1 MACKGH
7 CRCKQIVIN
16 LQTGNLIFT
25 ILQDVKVKNKGVL
38 GMEEFVI
45 EGGIPLQGTVTPS
58 GNKNAALP
66 LLAACLLTEEPVVL
80 RNIPQIR
87 DVLAMRRLL
96 ESLGSSIEELDANSW
111 RITTRNLTTAHL
123 DPELCRRIR
132 ASILIA
138 GPVVART
145 GSLQLPPPGGD
156 VIGRRRLDTHI
167 LALRGLGATIKY
179 DRVFDI
185 SAKELRGADILLD
198 EASVTATENAVMAA
212 VLAKGETKL
221 RNAASEP
228 HVQELCQFLNVLG
241 AQIQGIGSNTLH
253 ITGVQ
258 KLQGGEFTIGPD
270 LLEVVSYIGAAVVTR
285 GSIRIHNAGVQYLEM
300 INQVFH
306 RLGVHWQVE
315 GNDLIVPSDQPLNV
329 MSDLDGALPEIKT
342 NVWPAFP
349 TDLTSIAITVAT
361 QTSGSVLFHDWMFS
375 GRMYFTDKLVG
386 MGARIILCDPYR
398 CLVQGPTQLYG
409 EKLES
414 PDIRAGM
421 ALLLASLAAK
431 GQSKIRNIVQI
442 ERGYERV
449 DEKLKS
455 LGANIRRASE

>member
-1 MACKGH
+1 
-7 CRCKQIVIN
+7 
-16 LQTGNLIFT
+16 
-25 ILQDVKVKNKGVL
+25 
-38 GMEEFVI
+38 MEEFVI
-45 EGGIPLQGTVTPS
+45 EGGVPLHGTVTPS

-80 RNIPQIR
+80 KNIPQIR
-87 DVLAMRRLL
+87 DVLAMRRLI
-96 ESLGSSIEELDANSW
+96 ENLGSQVEDLDANSW
-111 RITTRNLTTAHL
+111 KITTKELTVSQL
-123 DPELCRRIR
+123 DPDLCRRIR

-138 GPVVART
+138 GPVLARA
-145 GSLQLPPPGGD
+145 GGLQLPPPGGD

-167 LALRGLGATIKY
+167 LALRGLGATVNY

-185 SAKELRGADILLD
+185 SAKQLKGADILLD

-241 AQIQGIGSNTLH
+241 ARIEGIGSNTLH

-258 KLQGGEFTIGPD
+258 KLHGGEFTIGSD
-270 LLEVVSYIGAAVVTR
+270 LLEVVSYMGAAVVTH
-285 GSIRIHNAGVQYLEM
+285 GSIRIKNAGVQHLEM
-300 INQVFH
+300 VKQVFH

-315 GNDLIVPSDQPLNV
+315 GNDIFVPADQPLNV
-329 MSDLDGALPEIKT
+329 ASDLDGAVPEIKT
-342 NVWPAFP
+342 NIWPAFP

-361 QTSGSVLFHDWMFS
+361 QTAGTVLFHDWMFS

-398 CLVQGPTQLYG
+398 CLIQGPTQLYG

-431 GQSKIRNIVQI
+431 GQSTIRNIVQI
-442 ERGYERV
+442 ERGYEKV
-449 DEKLKS
+449 DEKLRS
-455 LGANIRRASE
+455 LGASIRRVNE